1 MSINVV
7 YNFSSSIHT
16 SRENLR
22 TVLAV
27 INAILLMLLMRA
39 WQKRILN
46 NYWICLLNDMKNYA
60 IRGWGGGCYKSRR
73 PIIPKPSSNLVLLYI
88 HSKYLQLRG
97 MLYSISLNFKVARPS
112 IFIGTPSI
120 FESLILKQID
130 LYCKTIMTHGLHL
143 D

>member
-1 MSINVV
+1 MQFEDGEEGVISLVV
-7 YNFSSSIHT
+7 LSY
-16 SRENLR
+16 
-22 TVLAV
+22 
-27 INAILLMLLMRA
+27 
-39 WQKRILN
+39 
-46 NYWICLLNDMKNYA
+46 
-60 IRGWGGGCYKSRR
+60 
-73 PIIPKPSSNLVLLYI
+73 PSPVQNLVLLYI
-88 HSKYLQLRG
+88 HSKYFQLRG